1 MFQLLTKLSPA
12 MADGQFLYSWMYL
25 LKTSNNTIIVSSP
38 TYTLPSVAVA
48 EYEDKAEEK
57 AADRPTV

>member
-1 MFQLLTKLSPA
+1 